1 MAGQLLNPL
10 LGFGAGALTI
20 FSPCVLPLVPVV
32 LGSAAQQHRWG
43 PAALAAGLI
52 ASFTSVGFVLA
63 VFGSRLGVDT
73 EQVRLV
79 GAAFL
84 AAAGIYL
91 FMPKLQDRVAEFAAP
106 LINWAGQRQHGIDSS
121 GLSGQVGIGV
131 LLGVIWS
138 PCVGPTL
145 GAAIALAAQGQQL
158 GGVAVTIA
166 AFGGGIAA
174 ALLAIALLGRRLF
187 DRMRGGVAS
196 SAKKGKS
203 ALGVILL
210 LVGLAILTGM
220 DRLLEA
226 AFLSQAPDWLIR
238 LAAFL

>member
-1 MAGQLLNPL
+1 
-10 LGFGAGALTI
+10 
-20 FSPCVLPLVPVV
+20 
-32 LGSAAQQHRWG
+32 
-43 PAALAAGLI
+43 
-52 ASFTSVGFVLA
+52 
-63 VFGSRLGVDT
+63 
-73 EQVRLV
+73 
-79 GAAFL
+79 
-84 AAAGIYL
+84 
-91 FMPKLQDRVAEFAAP
+91 
-106 LINWAGQRQHGIDSS
+106 
-121 GLSGQVGIGV
+121 
-131 LLGVIWS
+131 VIWS